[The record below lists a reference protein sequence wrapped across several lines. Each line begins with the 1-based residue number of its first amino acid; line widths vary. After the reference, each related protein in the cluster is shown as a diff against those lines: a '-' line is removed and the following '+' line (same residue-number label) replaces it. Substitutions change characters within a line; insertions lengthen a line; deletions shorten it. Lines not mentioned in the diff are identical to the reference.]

1 MSKKQITTAVISD
14 IHFGASSP
22 TRLFDELKFFL
33 NYIKDLQSLDLIVI
47 DGDYF
52 HAKSYAQTDS
62 IKLAIY
68 FMDLLIEVAKSK
80 HAKIRIVYGTE
91 SHDAMQYGVFLPHEI
106 NPDIDF
112 KIIYKVMEEEIFE
125 NVYVLYLPEEYI
137 LDKKEYYSEF
147 LNNKNKY
154 DFIFGHGVIKEGMR
168 MIHSNKKE
176 EVKRLKP
183 ATFTVSDFEYCCKGK
198 VYFGHYHVFT
208 NIDDFCYYVG
218 SFTRW
223 IHGEEDP
230 KGFIIDIMDS
240 KGKHETK
247 FMENAE
253 APIYQSFIFGYGD
266 DIFKDEESTLN
277 HLKTLENIA
286 NDDTIDK
293 VRFVFN
299 IPQTYENPEFFIKC
313 VKDKFSSIKKV
324 SLLFTN
330 GYIETK
336 KSKNEE
342 VLDDIVHKYDYILDK
357 SLKMENI
364 LHEFIKDKY
373 EKTIDVEDLKR
384 YLYGN
389 PVDEIRNRLGE

>member
-1 MSKKQITTAVISD
+1 MKNKEITTVVISD

-22 TRLFDELKFFL
+22 TRLFDELKFFID
-33 NYIKDLQSLDLIVI
+33 YIRELPSLDLIVV

-52 HAKSYAQTDS
+52 HAKSYAQTDA
-62 IKLAIY
+62 IKLAML
-68 FMDLLIEVAKSK
+68 FMSTLTDIAKSK
-80 HAKIRIVYGTE
+80 KSKIRIVYGTE
-91 SHDAMQYGVFLPHEI
+91 SHDAMQYGLFLSYEI
-106 NPDIDF
+106 NFDLDF
-112 KIIYKVMEEEIFE
+112 RIIYEVTEEEIFE
-125 NVYVLYLPEEYI
+125 NVHVLYLPEEYVM
-137 LDKKEYYSEF
+137 DKKEYYSEF
-147 LNNKNKY
+147 LNNKKKY
-154 DFIFGHGVIKEGMR
+154 DFVFGHGVIKEGMR
-168 MIHSNKKE
+168 MIHSNKKD

-208 NIDDFCYYVG
+208 NMNDFCYYVG

-223 IHGEEDP
+223 IHGEEEP
-230 KGFIIDIMDS
+230 KGFIVDYMDS
-240 KGKHETK
+240 KGKHDTK
-247 FMENAE
+247 FIENAD

-313 VKDKFSSIKKV
+313 VKDKFSSTKKV

-330 GYIETK
+330 GYIESK

-342 VLDDIVHKYDYILDK
+342 VLDDIVDKYDYILDK

-364 LHEFIKDKY
+364 LHQFINDKY
-373 EKTIDVEDLKR
+373 DKKIDIEDLQR

-389 PVDEIRNRLGE
+389 PVEDIRRALDE